1 MRLSAELDRL
11 QPDQPVIHLEVGQ
24 PNFNTPAHVVDATL
38 QSLRAGQT
46 TYIASN
52 GILPLREAIAQRY
65 SCANRPVPTSASQII
80 VTTGAM
86 AAMFSLFT
94 TLLSKGDECLIPIP
108 GFPNYQQT
116 ISLIGAK
123 SVPYLC
129 RAENNY
135 LPTMDE
141 LESLVTSRTKCIV
154 ICNPGN
160 PTGACFDRELV
171 KNIVEFA
178 KKKNIFM
185 ISDEIYGGI
194 TFGPEGHVCAA
205 EYEAND
211 NVENSSLIVVSGVSK
226 GIAFL
231 LLQ

>member
-11 QPDQPVIHLEVGQ
+11 NPDQPVIHLEVGQ
-24 PNFNTPAHVVDATL
+24 PNFNTPTHIVQATI
-38 QSLRAGQT
+38 QSLSSGQT

-52 GILPLREAIAQRY
+52 GLLSLREAIASRY
-65 SCANRPVPTSASQII
+65 STARRPVPTSVPQII

-94 TLLSKGDECLIPIP
+94 TLLSKGDECLVPIP

-129 RAENNY
+129 KVENNY
-135 LPTMDE
+135 LPTLSD

-160 PTGACFDRELV
+160 PTGACFDRKLV
-171 KNIVEFA
+171 GDIVRFA
-178 KKKNIFM
+178 KRNNLFL

-194 TFGPEGHVCAA
+194 TFDPTEHVCAA
-205 EYEAND
+205 EFEDPND
-211 NVENSSLIVVSGVSK
+211 AETSSLIVVSGVSK
-226 GIAFL
+226 GKGL
-231 LLQ
+231 RSR